1 LKGLEYQVT
10 WQVAWTAKIA
20 RPGERGQG
28 ESAERSHNLALAF
41 GLIKGG
47 FLLSLTGD
55 FALAIN
61 PRFLYLAA
69 MFKATVIILG
79 IIWASLL
86 LISWSG
92 AESRPVQV
100 HGAAQVQTGF

>member
-1 LKGLEYQVT
+1 VDREDTTGKG
-10 WQVAWTAKIA
+10 
-20 RPGERGQG
+20 RGQG
-28 ESAERSHNLALAF
+28 ESAD
-41 GLIKGG
+41 G
-47 FLLSLTGD
+47 FQLSLTGD
-55 FALAIN
+55 FALAFN

-69 MFKATVIILG
+69 MSKATVIILG

-100 HGAAQVQTGF
+100 HGAAQLQTGF